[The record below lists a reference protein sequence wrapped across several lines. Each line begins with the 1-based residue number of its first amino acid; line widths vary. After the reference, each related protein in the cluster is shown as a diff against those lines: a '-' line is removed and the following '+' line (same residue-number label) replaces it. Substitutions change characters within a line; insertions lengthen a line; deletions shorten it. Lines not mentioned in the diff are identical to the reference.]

1 MGLIKMYARPIKYK
15 VNGPGTEETADGFVA
30 SPVRYST
37 ISVEDLADHISADS
51 RVERSKVAVITDS
64 LIKQIREMVLNGH
77 KIIIPHLG
85 SFKPKIKSNLAINP
99 ESVDAASFTAKVQ
112 FTPSVELK
120 RDLQASRIEKTTL
133 PTAPEA
139 PSLQQQL
146 DNAVADFKLFSKNAL
161 AKLGLEDTYDLEE
174 VLYQTKTVNS
184 TKGDEVIVSILSV
197 SYANTVAPAQ
207 QKDPAEIQ
215 FIDFLKARDKNAM
228 GRSYYYFD
236 GDGNILDVVPV
247 LPSGVV
253 PAENRT
259 AIYSDGRYKFTEP
272 FKAGGHPNP

>member
-30 SPVRYST
+30 TPVRYST

-85 SFKPKIKSNLAINP
+85 AFKPKIKSNLAINP

-112 FTPSVELK
+112 FMPSVELK

-133 PTAPEA
+133 PTAPEN
-139 PSLQQQL
+139 PSIDAQK
-146 DNAVADFKLFSKNAL
+146 AAIIADFTKFSK
-161 AKLGLEDTYDLEE
+161 
-174 VLYQTKTVNS
+174 KT
-184 TKGDEVIVSILSV
+184 ILSV
-197 SYANTVAPAQ
+197 EDYKDFDLSAAVAKIGWMDWGTRTLMVGLYYTN
-207 QKDPAEIQ
+207 QKSGVSLHVAR
-215 FIDFLKARDKNAM
+215 FIKAREFGAM
-228 GRSYYYFD
+228 GRYYEYINASKGRIFDAEDYAHFD
-236 GDGNILDVVPV
+236 GPNDLDKWSGDGEVMQYID
-247 LPSGVV
+247 SGV
-253 PAENRT
+253 
-259 AIYSDGRYKFTEP
+259 YKVTEP
-272 FKAGGHPNP
+272 FASETELPD

>member
-15 VNGPGTEETADGFVA
+15 VNGPGTEKTADGFVA

-85 SFKPKIKSNLAINP
+85 AFKPKIKSNLAINP

-112 FTPSVELK
+112 FMPSVELK

-133 PTAPEA
+133 PTAPEN
-139 PSLQQQL
+139 PSIEAQKTAIKQKTL
-146 DNAVADFKLFSKNAL
+146 AEGRKVIL
-161 AKLGLEDTYDLEE
+161 AKYPAAESGEFE
-174 VLYQTKTVNS
+174 VLISEKQNPIDPTKKMVVAQCYVD
-184 TKGDEVIVSILSV
+184 GDVEVSNLKYFKVI
-197 SYANTVAPAQ
+197 
-207 QKDPAEIQ
+207 
-215 FIDFLKARDKNAM
+215 KARDVNAM
-228 GRSYYYFD
+228 GRYYSTFD
-236 GDGNILDVVPV
+236 KTGKLTDAPM
-247 LPSGVV
+247 P
-253 PAENRT
+253 T
-259 AIYSDGRYKFTEP
+259 AGWNDSDEYWADDFFKVSEP
-272 FKAGGHPNP
+272 FTV

>member
-85 SFKPKIKSNLAINP
+85 AFKPKIKSNLAINP

-112 FTPSVELK
+112 FMPSVELK

-133 PTAPEA
+133 PTAPEN
-139 PSLQQQL
+139 PSIDAQKAAIL
-146 DNAVADFKLFSKNAL
+146 ADFKKQAAAIIKEKYPEWDLSAMKVNIAS
-161 AKLGLEDTYDLEE
+161 YDLTTPTLAVNAE
-174 VLYQTKTVNS
+174 V
-184 TKGDEVIVSILSV
+184 TKGG
-197 SYANTVAPAQ
+197 NVARVVKA
-207 QKDPAEIQ
+207 I
-215 FIDFLKARDKNAM
+215 KARDYTGM
-228 GRSYYYFD
+228 GRTYEFVNGVEGRIFNADDISRFDGWPSSGWHIDEGGGNVDANYYYSEF
-236 GDGNILDVVPV
+236 
-247 LPSGVV
+247 
-253 PAENRT
+253 
-259 AIYSDGRYKFTEP
+259 YKVTEP
-272 FKAGGHPNP
+272 FTAPQI

>member
-133 PTAPEA
+133 PTAPEN
-139 PSLQQQL
+139 PSIDAQKTAIL
-146 DNAVADFKLFSKNAL
+146 ADFKKQAL
-161 AKLGLEDTYDLEE
+161 KLIAEKTAQPIADLPAAVVKLGWVDLGTPTLA
-174 VLYQTKTVNS
+174 VACKVKLDNRDYFVTKAV
-184 TKGDEVIVSILSV
+184 
-197 SYANTVAPAQ
+197 
-207 QKDPAEIQ
+207 
-215 FIDFLKARDKNAM
+215 KARYEGGM
-228 GRSYYYFD
+228 GRSYDWVNASQGRIFNSEDFQHFEGWNTTGWQEGDDYSTNSLD
-236 GDGNILDVVPV
+236 GF
-247 LPSGVV
+247 
-253 PAENRT
+253 
-259 AIYSDGRYKFTEP
+259 YKVTEP
-272 FKAGGHPNP
+272 FAADYELSSSME

>member
-120 RDLQASRIEKTTL
+120 RDLQASRIEKTSL
-133 PTAPEA
+133 PTAPEN
-139 PSLQQQL
+139 PSIEAQKTAIL
-146 DNAVADFKLFSKNAL
+146 ADIEKEALKLIAEKTGKTIAEVKAAGGEKTLGSFSLGTPTL
-161 AKLGLEDTYDLEE
+161 AAKFQVELEGKTYL
-174 VLYQTKTVNS
+174 VVKA
-184 TKGDEVIVSILSV
+184 I
-197 SYANTVAPAQ
+197 
-207 QKDPAEIQ
+207 
-215 FIDFLKARDKNAM
+215 KARDYSGM
-228 GRSYYYFD
+228 GRTYEWVNATQGRIFNAEDFRNFLGWPAS
-236 GDGNILDVVPV
+236 GWKESKNLISNIL
-247 LPSGVV
+247 S
-253 PAENRT
+253 EF
-259 AIYSDGRYKFTEP
+259 YKVTEP
-272 FKAGGHPNP
+272 FVGED

>member
-133 PTAPEA
+133 PTAPEN
-139 PSLQQQL
+139 PSIEAQKTAIL
-146 DNAVADFKLFSKNAL
+146 ADFKKQATAIIKEKYPDWDLSAMEVKIGGFDLGISALVAFANVKN
-161 AKLGLEDTYDLEE
+161 
-174 VLYQTKTVNS
+174 
-184 TKGDEVIVSILSV
+184 GD
-197 SYANTVAPAQ
+197 NRAQ
-207 QKDPAEIQ
+207 VVKAI
-215 FIDFLKARDKNAM
+215 KARDIGGM
-228 GRSYYYFD
+228 GRSYEFVNANAGRIFNAEDLKVFEGWPSAGWPD
-236 GDGNILDVVPV
+236 GDGDVD
-247 LPSGVV
+247 
-253 PAENRT
+253 
-259 AIYSDGRYKFTEP
+259 YYCSDDYKVTEP
-272 FKAGGHPNP
+272 FTAPDV

>member
-1 MGLIKMYARPIKYK
+1 MYARPIKYK

-85 SFKPKIKSNLAINP
+85 AFKPKIKSNLAINP

-112 FTPSVELK
+112 FMPSVELK

-133 PTAPEA
+133 PTAPEV
-139 PSLQQQL
+139 PTIQKQIE
-146 DNAVADFKLFSKNAL
+146 NAKADYKLYSKNAM
-161 AKLGLEDTYDLEE
+161 AKLGLEDYYDLDE
-174 VLYQTKTVNS
+174 VLYKTYTAQNA
-184 TKGDEVIVSILSV
+184 KGEDVIVSILSI
-197 SYANTVAPAQ
+197 SYTNTIIDDPDHPAN
-207 QKDPAEIQ
+207 IQ
-215 FIDFLKARDKNAM
+215 FVDFLKARDKNAM
-228 GRSYYYFD
+228 GRYYYYFD
-236 GDGNILDVVPV
+236 GDGNIIDSVPV
-247 LPSGVV
+247 LPSGKVNY
-253 PAENRT
+253 ESRT
-259 AIYSDGRYKFTEP
+259 VFYTDGRYKFTEP
-272 FKAGGHPNP
+272 FKAGGRPNP

>member
-85 SFKPKIKSNLAINP
+85 AFKPKIKSNLAINP

-112 FTPSVELK
+112 FMPSVELK

-133 PTAPEA
+133 PTAPEN
-139 PSLQQQL
+139 PSIDAQKAAIL
-146 DNAVADFKLFSKNAL
+146 ADFKKQAAAIMKEKFPNLDLSAMTVKIGGYDMNVPTLVAL
-161 AKLGLEDTYDLEE
+161 ASVDRG
-174 VLYQTKTVNS
+174 
-184 TKGDEVIVSILSV
+184 GDSVRVIKAI
-197 SYANTVAPAQ
+197 
-207 QKDPAEIQ
+207 
-215 FIDFLKARDKNAM
+215 KARDSSGM
-228 GRSYYYFD
+228 GRTYEFVNSKVGRLFNADDFREFD
-236 GDGNILDVVPV
+236 GW
-247 LPSGVV
+247 PSAGWIEGG
-253 PAENRT
+253 AS
-259 AIYSDGRYKFTEP
+259 IYNFSEFYKVTEP
-272 FKAGGHPNP
+272 FTAPDL

>member
-1 MGLIKMYARPIKYK
+1 MYARPIKYK

-85 SFKPKIKSNLAINP
+85 AFKPKIKSNLAINP

-112 FTPSVELK
+112 FMPSVELK

-133 PTAPEA
+133 PTAPEN
-139 PSLQQQL
+139 PSIDAQKTAIL
-146 DNAVADFKLFSKNAL
+146 ADFKKQATAIIKDKYPDWDLSAIEVKI
-161 AKLGLEDTYDLEE
+161 GGYDLSTPTLAAYAE
-174 VLYQTKTVNS
+174 VVNG
-184 TKGDEVIVSILSV
+184 GD
-197 SYANTVAPAQ
+197 VAKVVKA
-207 QKDPAEIQ
+207 I
-215 FIDFLKARDKNAM
+215 KAREYGGM
-228 GRSYYYFD
+228 GRTYEFVNAVEGRLFNADDLRGFD
-236 GDGNILDVVPV
+236 GWPSSGWVVE
-247 LPSGVV
+247 GEDDTD
-253 PAENRT
+253 AT
-259 AIYSDGRYKFTEP
+259 FTYSDFYKVTEP
-272 FKAGGHPNP
+272 FTAPQI